1 MPHSGRKWRAAARL
15 LDRVGRRCYQHRVFV
30 VFLRLLARK
39 MAVNV
44 SAWSIRQPLPAI
56 VLALVIM
63 FLGWVSFQKLA
74 ITRLP
79 NVDIPVISVTI
90 TQFGAAPAELESQVT
105 KQVEDAVSGVGGVRH
120 ITSAITDGVSST
132 TIAFRLETDTDRALN
147 DVKDAITRVRGSLP
161 SGINE
166 PLIQRIDVVGLPIL
180 TYAAIAPG
188 KTPEQLSYF
197 VDDVVKRA
205 LQGVRGVGQVER
217 IGGVDREIRV
227 GLDPDRLQAVGL
239 TALDVSRRL
248 RGTVVDLAGGRT
260 EIGGRDQSI
269 RTLAGAKTLGG
280 LAATRIALP
289 MGGEVRLDDLGT
301 VTDTIAEP
309 RTFARADGE
318 PVVGFSILRAKGAS
332 DVTVSEAVSKRID
345 ALKAEHPEVE
355 LKLIDSSVTYTVGSY
370 DSAMRTLYEG
380 AVLAI
385 VVVLLFLR
393 DIRATIIAAV
403 TLPLSILPSFWA
415 MDMLG
420 FSLNMV
426 SLLAITLSTGILVDD
441 AIVEIENI
449 VRHIRM
455 GKSPYQA
462 ALEAADEIGLA
473 VIAIS
478 LTICAVFVPASF
490 LTSLA
495 GQFFK
500 QFGLTISILVLFS
513 LLCARLIT
521 PMLAAYFMTPHAAHA
536 EKQDGRVMALYTQL
550 VGWTVQH
557 RFITVA
563 VGIALFVLSILS
575 MRLLPSG
582 FLPVQDTGRSLLAVE
597 LPSGSQLTETE
608 HVTEEIVK
616 RLRKRPEVKGVFVDG
631 GRIPP
636 AVVEVRK
643 AALTINYVPK
653 SERKLHQR
661 DLELEIGRDLADIPD
676 IRYWFLDE
684 NGKRAVTFVV
694 TGADSST
701 VGNVAAELAT
711 QMRRI
716 PIIANVVSSAALD
729 RPELRIHPRLDLAV
743 RLGISTESLSET
755 IRVATIGDVG
765 QALAKF
771 KAGDRLVPIRVLLEE
786 SARADRHVL
795 EQLKVPT
802 PRGGGVPLNAISDI
816 QLGQGPIA
824 INRFDR
830 ERQATI
836 EADLVGNTALSEAR
850 DAVKAL
856 PVMKNL
862 PSGVKVTE
870 AGDAELQEELF
881 ADFGSAMRDGLI
893 MVYAVL
899 VVLFGSFL
907 QPITILFSLPLSIG
921 GAIIALLLTGKP
933 LSAVVVIGILMLMGI
948 VTKNAILLVDFML
961 DAINRG
967 VERTTAIIEAG
978 QKRARPIVMTTVAM
992 VSGMIPSALA
1002 IGAGGDARSP
1012 MAIAVIGGL
1021 LLSTVLSLLFVPAF
1035 FAMMD
1040 DVGQLCW
1047 RLFGRFVGSGV
1058 AYAAATSAPAMPPP
1072 VDVAPAAPA
1081 APAPVEAKPA
1091 EAASAEPAAAEHAP
1105 AEPVAAEHA
1114 SVETK
1119 PDEPASVETAP
1130 VDTAPAPAAPEAA
1143 SPEAAPP
1150 EAAPDASTRPESEKT
1165 VVAPAPPTP
1174 ASPESAETIPDDA
1187 ANASPADETDQKTDH
1202 RAIRRRSRA
1211 GGNP

>member
-1 MPHSGRKWRAAARL
+1 MAHGSAIARL
-15 LDRVGRRCYQHRVFV
+15 LDRVGRRCYQNSL
-30 VFLRLLARK
+30 LRRSLTFLARK

-63 FLGWVSFQKLA
+63 FLGWMSFQKLA

-147 DVKDAITRVRGSLP
+147 DVKDAVTRVRGNLP
-161 SGINE
+161 SGISE

-180 TYAAIAPG
+180 TYAAIAAG

-205 LQGVRGVGQVER
+205 LQGVRGVGRVER

-318 PVVGFSILRAKGAS
+318 PVVGFSILRSKGAS
-332 DVTVSEAVSKRID
+332 DVTVSEAVAKRID
-345 ALKAEHPEVE
+345 ALKAEHPEVD

-370 DSAMRTLYEG
+370 DSAMHTLYEG
-380 AVLAI
+380 AALAI

-403 TLPLSILPSFWA
+403 TLLLSILPSFWA

-478 LTICAVFVPASF
+478 LTICAVFAPASF
-490 LTSLA
+490 LTSLT

-500 QFGLTISILVLFS
+500 QFGLTVSIQVLFS

-521 PMLAAYFMTPHAAHA
+521 PMLAAYFMTSHAAHE
-536 EKQDGRVMALYTQL
+536 EKRDGRVMALYTQL
-550 VGWTVQH
+550 VGWSVRH

-563 VGIALFVLSILS
+563 IGIALFALSILS
-575 MRLLPSG
+575 MRLLPSS

-608 HVTEEIVK
+608 NITEEIVR
-616 RLRKRPEVKGVFVDG
+616 RLRKRPEIKGAFVDG

-636 AVVEVRK
+636 AAVEVRK
-643 AALTINYVPK
+643 ASLTINYVPT

-661 DLELEIGRDLADIPD
+661 QLELEIGPDLA
-676 IRYWFLDE
+676 
-684 NGKRAVTFVV
+684 A
-694 TGADSST
+694 
-701 VGNVAAELAT
+701 

-716 PIIANVVSSAALD
+716 PSIANVVSSAALD

-743 RLGISTESLSET
+743 RLGISTESLSEN

-771 KAGDRLVPIRVLLEE
+771 NTGDRLVPIRVLLEE
-786 SARADRHVL
+786 SARADRQVL

-836 EADLVGNTALSEAR
+836 EADLVGNAALSQAR

-862 PSGVKVTE
+862 PSGIKVTE

-921 GAIIALLLTGKP
+921 GAIIALILTGKP

-961 DAINRG
+961 EAISRG

-1035 FAMMD
+1035 FALMD
-1040 DVGQLCW
+1040 DVGQLSW
-1047 RLFGRFVGSGV
+1047 RVFGRFVGS
-1058 AYAAATSAPAMPPP
+1058 
-1072 VDVAPAAPA
+1072 
-1081 APAPVEAKPA
+1081 
-1091 EAASAEPAAAEHAP
+1091 
-1105 AEPVAAEHA
+1105 
-1114 SVETK
+1114 
-1119 PDEPASVETAP
+1119 TALG
-1130 VDTAPAPAAPEAA
+1130 
-1143 SPEAAPP
+1143 S
-1150 EAAPDASTRPESEKT
+1150 
-1165 VVAPAPPTP
+1165 APPTP
-1174 ASPESAETIPDDA
+1174 APPVPVEAAPAVSPPQPPPADVTS
-1187 ANASPADETDQKTDH
+1187 ASPASDKTVVVGAAPADAASTKTVVAETVPDDGATASPPHKPDKKTDH
-1202 RAIRRRSRA
+1202 PAA
-1211 GGNP
+1211 AE